1 MSITPDKAPESA
13 LASDPNAL
21 FLKRTDEI
29 NDLLNSGAS
38 LSGHEP
44 NCFFLNT
51 RSSRFATASAA
62 SGFDFF
68 DDARAVVRT
77 DWDGDGDWDLWFS
90 NRSAPR
96 LRFLRNNNPPRNHYV
111 AFRLQGVASNRDG
124 IGARLE
130 VKTDSHRRRLVRSLH
145 AGHGFLSQSSK
156 WLYFGL
162 GNQTYIE
169 SVTVH
174 WPGGQAEEFAD
185 LEPNNRYH
193 LRQGTGKPK
202 KLANKVRPLRVS
214 PSTLRMPV
222 PTERAAI
229 RLTNRLPLPR
239 LEYLDDQGRA
249 KTISTT
255 TGKCVLVNLWASWC
269 LPCLKELHEF
279 KQSAEQLRAAGIEIL
294 ALSADSLA
302 AQQQSNPEDVEAAW
316 RKIGLQTGR
325 GRATSE
331 LAEQLRIIANQVV
344 GQYDPLPVPAS
355 FLIDKRGRL
364 TAFYRGPVSVKR
376 LVEDAKMLELSD
388 DGLFQ
393 AALPNQ
399 GLWVGPRRIY
409 SPRNLSTALIKGGFL
424 RDAVDYAR
432 RYRSLFPD
440 IESYADVF
448 SRVGNELAERRDFT
462 KAITYYDEALDVFP
476 QSPATQF
483 NRALALHRLGRLDDT
498 ISSYRRVIELEPT
511 TAVAHLNLGAILA
524 GEGELKD
531 GLAHLEKAVQL
542 NPGLAVSHY
551 HYGLALSRAGDATQA
566 ITHLRRAAL
575 LAPDYSESRV
585 QLAKLLDAQ
594 GEHEDAL
601 EQLSE
606 CIRLR
611 PSYYPAH
618 FQTAVIREQQ
628 RKYRRAVE
636 SYRETLRLAPNYL
649 PAQNNLAWLLATH
662 SDPNVRDGTLALQL
676 AHEAATATQHKHPAI
691 LDTLAAA
698 LAEQGDFGRASATI
712 TAAIKLLPTS
722 GDTTK
727 AFRREL
733 ESRRRL
739 YQQKKPYRTV
749 KDESG

>member
-62 SGFDFF
+62 SGFDFS

-96 LRFLRNNNPPRNHYV
+96 LRFLRNNNPAENHYV
-111 AFRLQGVASNRDG
+111 AFRLRGVTSNRDG
-124 IGARLE
+124 IGARVE
-130 VKTDSHRRRLVRSLH
+130 VKTSTADRQRLVRSLH

-162 GNQTYIE
+162 GKHTNID

-174 WPGGQAEEFAD
+174 WPGGQAEKFTALD
-185 LEPNNRYH
+185 VDRRYR
-193 LRQGTGKPK
+193 LKQGTGKPTL
-202 KLANKVRPLRVS
+202 LANKMRQVRLS
-214 PSTLRMPV
+214 PSTVEMPIA
-222 PTERAAI
+222 TERAAI
-229 RLTNRLPLPR
+229 RLTDRLPLPR
-239 LEYLDDQGRA
+239 LEYLDDQGQT
-249 KTISTT
+249 KTISPT

-279 KQSAEQLRAAGIEIL
+279 KQSSEELRVAGIEVL
-294 ALSADSLA
+294 ALSADGLA
-302 AQQQSNPEDVEAAW
+302 AKQQSDPDDVDTAW
-316 RKIGLQTGR
+316 RKIGLKTRR
-325 GRATSE
+325 GRATSG

-344 GQYDPLPVPAS
+344 GQYDPLPVPSS

-364 TAFYRGPVSVKR
+364 LAFYRGPVSVER
-376 LVEDAKMLELSD
+376 LVRDAKMLGLSD
-388 DGLFQ
+388 ERLFQ

-399 GLWVGPRRIY
+399 GIWIGPRRIY
-409 SPRNLSTALIKGGFL
+409 SPRSLSVALIKGGFL
-424 RDAVDYAR
+424 RDAVDYAKR
-432 RYRSLFPD
+432 HRSLFPD
-440 IESYADVF
+440 NESYAEVL
-448 SRVGNELAERRDFT
+448 SRAGNELAERDDFA
-462 KAITYYDEALDVFP
+462 KAIGYYNEALEVDP
-476 QSPATQF
+476 ESPTTQF
-483 NRALALHRLGRLDDT
+483 NRALALHRLGRIDDT
-498 ISSYRRVIELEPT
+498 ISSYQRVIELEPT

-524 GEGELKD
+524 GAGRLKD

-551 HYGLALSRAGDATQA
+551 HYGLALSRNGDAVKA

-594 GEHEDAL
+594 GEYEDAL
-601 EQLSE
+601 KQLSE
-606 CIRLR
+606 CIQLR
-611 PSYYPAH
+611 PSYYLAH
-618 FQTAVIREQQ
+618 FQTAVILERQG
-628 RKYRRAVE
+628 KYRQAVE
-636 SYRETLRLAPNYL
+636 SYRATLQLAQDYL

-662 SDPNVRDGTLALQL
+662 TDPDVRDGKLALQL
-676 AHEAATATQHKHPAI
+676 ANQAATATHRKHPAI

-698 LAEQGDFGRASATI
+698 LAEQGDFQEASTTI
-712 TAAIKLLPTS
+712 TAAINLLSPNGS
-722 GDTTK
+722 K
-727 AFRREL
+727 AFRQEL
-733 ESRRRL
+733 ESRRQL
-739 YQQKKPYRTV
+739 YRQKTPYRTV
-749 KDESG
+749 ENDSR